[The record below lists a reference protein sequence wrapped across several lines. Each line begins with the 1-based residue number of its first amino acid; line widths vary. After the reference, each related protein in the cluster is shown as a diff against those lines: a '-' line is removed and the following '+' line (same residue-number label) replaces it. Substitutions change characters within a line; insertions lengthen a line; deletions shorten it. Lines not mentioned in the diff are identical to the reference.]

1 MAVPGCLRQGSAP
14 TAPTALLGGLAVALL
29 VLLSLRS
36 IQSGVKGSAALH
48 SPRQLAA
55 GDGTDR
61 QGLAPAAADGG
72 AAAEL
77 AAVQALL
84 HSWPVGKPRACIVVL
99 ARNSDLSGV
108 LSSVRQLERRLPPG
122 ASYPYM

>member
-1 MAVPGCLRQGSAP
+1 MAPVPGCLRQGSAP
-14 TAPTALLGGLAVALL
+14 TASLLLAGLAAALL
-29 VLLSLRS
+29 VLFSLRS

-55 GDGTDR
+55 GEGADR
-61 QGLAPAAADGG
+61 QGLEPAAADGG

-84 HSWPVGKPRACIVVL
+84 NGWPAGKPRACIVVL
-99 ARNSDLSGV
+99 ARNSDLNGV

-122 ASYPYM
+122 TVYPYM